1 MGLLDSIAG
10 QVAGA
15 LGGSLGGAATNALP
29 AAHPGLFDVVQT
41 LLSQTSSGGGLQ
53 GLVSAFEQQGLG
65 HVVQSWIGTGDNLA
79 ISPDQVQSVLGDAHI
94 QSVAQSLGL
103 STTDVTNQLAGLLP
117 HAVNMV
123 TPDGTVPQGGALQ
136 EALSLFS
143 ALRR

>member
-15 LGGSLGGAATNALP
+15 LGGAASTSALP

-41 LLSQTSSGGGLQ
+41 LLAQSSSGGGLS

-79 ISPDQVQSVLGDAHI
+79 ITPEQVQSVLGDSKI
-94 QSVAQSLGL
+94 QSVAQNLGL

-117 HAVNMV
+117 HAVNLV
-123 TPDGTVPQGGALQ
+123 TPDGSVPHGGAMQ
-136 EALSLFS
+136 EALNLFS